1 MEIIDYLLIDAD
13 MDRPENIDKMILVNT
28 TAINFLE
35 FNASIYDYLDALSEA
50 EIDPYEH
57 LQNIEYQLLFD
68 SSCH

>member
-1 MEIIDYLLIDAD
+1 MEIIDCLLIDAD
-13 MDRPENIDKMILVNT
+13 MDRPESIDKMILVNT

-57 LQNIEYQLLFD
+57 LQNIEHQLLFD